1 MSVHAATLASTIEAL
16 ENLILDSGY
25 AKKELEI
32 LENAGKANLSD
43 PNELAELQGAYQ
55 FFEALKNCTKYTGPD
70 GTVYDFTVYQNTTG
84 FFGKNSAQFET
95 LLDNIFKT
103 FDKITIPV
111 PTPGGTARVYDQ
123 TTGQPATLFD
133 LISRPNDTFSFQFDV
148 GGASTS
154 YNVPWA
160 SSNDNPSR
168 HWNGPI
174 FGSSDSDYN
183 INTPN
188 GNTLHIHEHD
198 QQVCSG
204 GQDQYTIS
212 GNAAAVIS
220 YSTFGTTDQA
230 ALDKTIHAMSAF
242 LDVTL

>member
-1 MSVHAATLASTIEAL
+1 MSVPQPTLAATIAAL
-16 ENLILDSGY
+16 NNLIANSGY
-25 AKKELEI
+25 AKKELAI
-32 LENAGKANLSD
+32 LENAGKANLND

-70 GTVYDFTVYQNTTG
+70 GHVYDFTVYQNSGG

-95 LLDNIFKT
+95 LLDNIFKA

-111 PTPGGTARVYDQ
+111 PTAGGTATVYDQ

-133 LISRPNDTFSFQFDV
+133 LIAHPNDTFSFQFNV
-148 GGASTS
+148 GGASTG

-160 SSNDNPSR
+160 NPNDNPSR

-174 FGSSDSDYN
+174 FGSDDSNYD
-183 INTPN
+183 ITTPN

-204 GQDQYTIS
+204 GQDQYTIT
-212 GNAAAVIS
+212 GNAAAIFG
-220 YSTFGTTDQA
+220 YSSIGAVDPVAFGSDI
-230 ALDKTIHAMSAF
+230 DAMSAF
-242 LDVTL
+242 LDGNM